1 MSNTN
6 TLWIEKYRPV
16 KFEDVIADKNI
27 IKEINLILKNKDIPN
42 MIFTGTPGI
51 GKTTTILC
59 IAKQLY
65 GKYFKD
71 TVLELNASDD
81 RGIKTINSNVIGNF
95 CNFKLPYT
103 DEDKNKYCNH
113 KLIILDESDNMTEKV
128 LPVISM
134 LMDTHYKT
142 TRFVFTCNSS
152 TKIIESIQSRCKI
165 IRFTRL
171 DIDMISDRLE
181 RILKIEKIQYDKKI
195 LNEIALISDGDMRYA
210 INLLQLLVDR
220 FQIVNKDNFDKIY
233 EHPSNEILY
242 NILLV
247 LTKNDIKSGLIN
259 IHNLKTSGFSVYEI
273 LFGFFT
279 YFKSINNEIN
289 EDLKIQ
295 LIFILSTYLFTT
307 SKYNDTDLNLTNF
320 ILDIFPLL
328 NGKKLK

>member
-1 MSNTN
+1 MSN

-16 KFEDVIADKNI
+16 KFDDVIADKNI
-27 IKEINLILKNKDIPN
+27 IKEINLIIKNKDIPN

-81 RGIKTINSNVIGNF
+81 RGIKTINSGAIGNF
-95 CNFKLPYT
+95 CSFKLPYT
-103 DEDKNKYCNH
+103 DEDKNKYCKH

-128 LPVISM
+128 LPIISM

-152 TKIIESIQSRCKI
+152 SKIIESIQTRCKI

-171 DIDMISDRLE
+171 SIEMVSDRLE
-181 RILKIEKIQYDKKI
+181 RILKLENVKYDKKI
-195 LNEIALISDGDMRYA
+195 LNEIALISDGDMRYG
-210 INLLQLLVDR
+210 INFLQLLVDR
-220 FQIVNKDNFDKIY
+220 FGLVNKDNFNKIY
-233 EHPSNEILY
+233 ENPSNDILY
-242 NILLV
+242 NILNLIS
-247 LTKNDIKSGLIN
+247 KSNIKSALID
-259 IHNLKTSGFSVYEI
+259 IHKLKNSGFSVYDI
-273 LFGFFT
+273 FT
-279 YFKSINNEIN
+279 GYFNYFKSINNTIN

-295 LIFILSTYLFTT
+295 LMIILSGYLFTT
-307 SKYNDTDLNLTNF
+307 SKYNDTDINLTNF
-320 ILDIFPLL
+320 ILDIYPVL
-328 NGKKLK
+328 NNKSLKS

>member
-1 MSNTN
+1 MSN

-27 IKEINLILKNKDIPN
+27 IKEINLIIKNKDIPN

-81 RGIKTINSNVIGNF
+81 RGIKTINSGAIGNF

-103 DEDKNKYCNH
+103 DEDKDKYCKH
-113 KLIILDESDNMTEKV
+113 KLIIFDESDNMTEKV

-134 LMDTHYKT
+134 LMDTYYKT

-171 DIDMISDRLE
+171 NVDMISYRLE
-181 RILKIEKIQYDKKI
+181 RILKIENINYDKKI
-195 LNEIALISDGDMRYA
+195 LNEIALVSDGDMRYA

-220 FQIVNKDNFDKIY
+220 FQIVNKDNFAKIY

-242 NILLV
+242 NILDV
-247 LTKNDIKSGLIN
+247 LSKNNVKNALLE
-259 IHNLKTSGFSVYEI
+259 IHKLKNSGFSVYDI
-273 LFGFFT
+273 FTGFFT
-279 YFKSINNEIN
+279 YFKSLNNEIN
-289 EDLKIQ
+289 EEFKIQ
-295 LIFILSTYLFTT
+295 LIFVISTYLFTT
-307 SKYNDTDLNLTNF
+307 SKYNDTDINLTSF
-320 ILDIFPLL
+320 ILDIYPIL
-328 NGKKLK
+328 NGKKI